1 MEVKDRF
8 IKRYAVGS
16 MPWVHQKPD
25 FNLTTKVQDW
35 PVEPCKTLEIG
46 CGTGTDAIWL
56 ASKGFNV
63 TAIDVSDIA
72 INIARNDANQVK
84 SNCCFEVKD
93 FMQDKISGGPFQF
106 VFDRGFFHSF
116 DKTSARKSF
125 ASRVSMNLTQ
135 DGLWL
140 SLLGSA
146 DDLPR
151 KRGDG
156 PPQRSAA
163 TIVKAVEPYFE
174 ILSMTTSFFGSDSPV
189 PAKIWVCLMKKR
201 QIK

>member
-8 IKRYAVGS
+8 IKRYAEGS

-25 FNLTTKVQDW
+25 FNLTTIVKEHPID
-35 PVEPCKTLEIG
+35 PCKMLEIG

-56 ASKGFNV
+56 ASQGFDV
-63 TAIDVSDIA
+63 TAVDVSDIA
-72 INIARNDANQVK
+72 INMAQDDANQAK
-84 SNCCFEVKD
+84 SDCRFEVKD
-93 FMQDKISGGPFQF
+93 FMKDKISGGLFQF

-116 DKTSARKSF
+116 DKPSARKLF
-125 ASRVSMNLTQ
+125 AARVSRNLSPE
-135 DGLWL
+135 GFWL

-156 PPQRSAA
+156 PPQRSAT
-163 TIVKAVEPYFE
+163 TIIKAVEPYFE
-174 ILSMTTSFFGSDSPV
+174 ILSMTTSYFGSDSPV

>member
-8 IKRYAVGS
+8 IKRYAEGS

-25 FNLTTKVQDW
+25 FNLTKLIQDW
-35 PVEPCKTLEIG
+35 PIDPCKMLEIG

-56 ASKGFNV
+56 ASLCFDV

-72 INIARNDANQVK
+72 IGIARNDAKQANSDCRFK
-84 SNCCFEVKD
+84 VKD
-93 FMQDKISGGPFQF
+93 FMNDRISGGPFQF

-125 ASRVSMNLTQ
+125 ASRVSKNLTQ

-174 ILSMTTSFFGSDSPV
+174 ILSMTTSYFGSDSPV

-201 QIK
+201 EAK

>member
-8 IKRYAVGS
+8 IKRYAEGY
-16 MPWVHQKPD
+16 MPWVHKKPD
-25 FNLTTKVQDW
+25 FNLTTMVQQY
-35 PVEPCKTLEIG
+35 PIQPCKVVEIG

-56 ASKGFNV
+56 AAQGFHV
-63 TAIDVSDIA
+63 TAVDVSEIAIDIA
-72 INIARNDANQVK
+72 QNDARKANI
-84 SNCCFEVKD
+84 NCRFEVND
-93 FMQDKISGGPFQF
+93 FMKDEIPGHPFQF

-116 DKTSARKSF
+116 DKTSARQSF
-125 ASRVSMNLTQ
+125 AARVAKNLTK
-135 DGLWL
+135 DGVWL

-151 KRGDG
+151 KRGNG
-156 PPQRSAA
+156 PPQRSATA
-163 TIVKAVEPYFE
+163 IVKAVEPYFE
-174 ILSMTTSFFGSDSPV
+174 ILSMTMSYFGSDSPV